1 MESGAQITHFY
12 SERGEF
18 TATRSISAVFVEQ
31 QNIFEGQV
39 HTDTDDHLY
48 RYWDDGQKNAPV
60 LGWEGHDEG
69 DMSPNAATSSFS
81 SFGQIT
87 WMSVEEVAQQF
98 NTSVDEFTPETFKQ
112 SYLKTWIKTHEE
124 EAAGKNPNPGPEL
137 EIIEQVKNETNSV
150 DETTTVPAQP
160 DSTVED
166 GGSSNGANP
175 VEEDSGSGR
184 KLVSVAARFVSA
196 ALRVFGI

>member
-1 MESGAQITHFY
+1 MIIY
-12 SERGEF
+12 
-18 TATRSISAVFVEQ
+18 
-31 QNIFEGQV
+31 
-39 HTDTDDHLY
+39 LY

-112 SYLKTWIKTHEE
+112 SYLKT
-124 EAAGKNPNPGPEL
+124 
-137 EIIEQVKNETNSV
+137 
-150 DETTTVPAQP
+150 
-160 DSTVED
+160 
-166 GGSSNGANP
+166 
-175 VEEDSGSGR
+175 
-184 KLVSVAARFVSA
+184 
-196 ALRVFGI
+196 

>member
-1 MESGAQITHFY
+1 MIIY
-12 SERGEF
+12 
-18 TATRSISAVFVEQ
+18 
-31 QNIFEGQV
+31 
-39 HTDTDDHLY
+39 LY

-150 DETTTVPAQP
+150 DETTLPFQLNLTALWRMVAPATAP
-160 DSTVED
+160 ILSKKTLEVE
-166 GGSSNGANP
+166 GSLC
-175 VEEDSGSGR
+175 R
-184 KLVSVAARFVSA
+184 
-196 ALRVFGI
+196 